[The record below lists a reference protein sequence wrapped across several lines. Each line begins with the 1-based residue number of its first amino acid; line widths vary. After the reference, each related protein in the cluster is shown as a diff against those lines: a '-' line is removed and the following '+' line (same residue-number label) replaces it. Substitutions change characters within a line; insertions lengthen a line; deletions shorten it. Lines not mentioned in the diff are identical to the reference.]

1 MTTPSHDDPPHPA
14 SDPGPDPARTR
25 LRAEAAGLP
34 LSADRPAGVEP
45 VPLVLLHA
53 LRQGPGAWAGVVDA
67 LPAALAERSL
77 ARPLIH
83 VPWLDGLAPGDP
95 EPYSVERSAHRLA
108 EQIDDLA
115 GSHDIADVVGLS
127 LGAVTGLAVADL
139 YRERVRSL
147 VLSGGLIYPPAWFI
161 RAEKRAAMAITRGRT
176 DVGSNR
182 AQVGA
187 AYDELA
193 KLDLRPA
200 MRRLR
205 VPTLVLCGSRD
216 LPNLPEARL
225 EAALNGRA
233 RLRIVPRAGHVLNKT
248 HPEVLAGI
256 LADHLREVDHLP
268 PGDPHPAA
276 PVPARERLERHR
288 ARIRLR

>member
-1 MTTPSHDDPPHPA
+1 MTTPSHVDPP
-14 SDPGPDPARTR
+14 DPTHREEVRAR

-34 LSADRPAGVEP
+34 VAADRAAEVEP

-67 LPAALAERSL
+67 LPAALAARGL
-77 ARPLIH
+77 ARPMIH
-83 VPWLDGLAPGDP
+83 VPWLDGLAPGDAGR
-95 EPYSVERSAHRLA
+95 YSVERSAHRLA

-115 GSHDIADVVGLS
+115 GSHDIAVVVGLS
-127 LGAVTGLAVADL
+127 LGAVTALAAADL
-139 YRERVRSL
+139 YPERVRSL
-147 VLSGGLIYPPAWFI
+147 VLSGGLVNPPAWLM
-161 RAEKRAAMAITRGRT
+161 RAEKRVAMAITPRF
-176 DVGSNR
+176 SSSESAR

-193 KLDLRPA
+193 RLDLRPA

-205 VPTLVLCGSRD
+205 VPALVLCGARD
-216 LPNLPEARL
+216 LPNLPEAWM
-225 EAALNGRA
+225 ETALNGRA
-233 RLRIVPRAGHVLNKT
+233 RLRIVPRAGHVLNRT

-276 PVPARERLERHR
+276 PVPARERIERLA
-288 ARIRLR
+288 ARSRQR